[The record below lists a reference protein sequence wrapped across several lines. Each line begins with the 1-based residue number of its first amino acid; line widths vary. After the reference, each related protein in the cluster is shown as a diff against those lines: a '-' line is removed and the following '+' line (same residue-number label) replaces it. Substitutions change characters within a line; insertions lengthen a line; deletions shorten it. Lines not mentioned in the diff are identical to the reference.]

1 MFDITQ
7 GHVEATPGLDY
18 CPLVVKVQLI
28 LETLD
33 TLHNV
38 LMAPLYVSYGCQGS
52 LSVIVLSSMISVQSV
67 FYLEIQVMVL

>member
-1 MFDITQ
+1 MTQ
-7 GHVEATPGLDY
+7 GRVKPDPGLLY

-33 TLHNV
+33 TVDNV
-38 LMAPLYVSYGCQGS
+38 LMAPLYVSNGCQSS
-52 LSVIVLSSMISVQSV
+52 LSFIVLSALISEGSV